1 MENKKQ
7 SRTEQPV
14 TDISIYVAALEKTYK
29 PAQTPA
35 DATHFFTTEEVVQAI
50 TEIDPSAK
58 VKPAE
63 VFAALR
69 AAGFDFCNRPGSI
82 GISFRWMLK
91 ERKDIS
97 TARHS

>member
-1 MENKKQ
+1 M
-7 SRTEQPV
+7 
-14 TDISIYVAALEKTYK
+14 YK
-29 PAQTPA
+29 PAHAPA

-91 ERKDIS
+91 ERKIC
-97 TARHS
+97 HSK

>member
-1 MENKKQ
+1 MTKNNNIPQ
-7 SRTEQPV
+7 QPI
-14 TDISIYVAALEKTYK
+14 TDISIYIAALQTTYR
-29 PAQTPA
+29 PAATPA
-35 DATHFFTTEEVVQAI
+35 ETTHFFSTEEVVQAI

>member
-1 MENKKQ
+1 MENRKQ
-7 SRTEQPV
+7 PRPEQPV

-91 ERKDIS
+91 ERKDI
-97 TARHS
+97 HVIHNN

>member
-97 TARHS
+97 TCHS

>member
-35 DATHFFTTEEVVQAI
+35 DATHFF
-50 TEIDPSAK
+50 
-58 VKPAE
+58 
-63 VFAALR
+63 
-69 AAGFDFCNRPGSI
+69 
-82 GISFRWMLK
+82 
-91 ERKDIS
+91 S
-97 TARHS
+97 TD

>member
-69 AAGFDFCNRPGSI
+69 AAGFDFCNRPGSV

-97 TARHS
+97 K